1 METEKETGKLVC
13 LIDDDANIRDI
24 YQRKFLQSGFDI
36 VSAKDGEE
44 GLRAI
49 ALNHPDIILLDL
61 QMPVIGGME
70 VLAELKKDEELVK
83 IPVVILSNV
92 DDEVVFSEIGKEYVT
107 KFYLVKS
114 LTTPQ
119 KVVSIVREILH

>member
-1 METEKETGKLVC
+1 METEIEKSKLVC

-24 YQRKFLQSGFDI
+24 YQRKFLQSGFDF

-61 QMPVIGGME
+61 QMPVMGGME
-70 VLAELKKDEELVK
+70 VLRELKKDEELVK

-107 KFYLVKS
+107 KFYLVKA

>member
-1 METEKETGKLVC
+1 METEIEKSKLVC
-13 LIDDDANIRDI
+13 LIDDDTNIRDI

-49 ALNHPDIILLDL
+49 RANHPDIILLDL
-61 QMPVIGGME
+61 QMPVMGGME
-70 VLAELKKDEELVK
+70 VLKELKKDEELVK

>member
-1 METEKETGKLVC
+1 METKKTKLVC
-13 LIDDDANIRDI
+13 LIDDDENIRDI
-24 YQRKFLQSGFDI
+24 YQRKFLQSGFDV

-44 GLRAI
+44 GLRIIVA
-49 ALNHPDIILLDL
+49 NHPDVILLDL
-61 QMPVIGGME
+61 QMPIMGGME
-70 VLAELKKDEELVK
+70 VLKELKKDEKLVK

-107 KFYLVKS
+107 KFYLVKA

>member
-1 METEKETGKLVC
+1 MEAEATNGKLVC

-24 YQRKFLQSGFDI
+24 YERKFLQSGFDI

-49 ALNHPDIILLDL
+49 ALNHPDIILLDI
-61 QMPVIGGME
+61 QMPVMGGME
-70 VLAELKKDEELVK
+70 VLKELKKDEELVK

-119 KVVSIVREILH
+119 KVVGIVREILH

>member
-1 METEKETGKLVC
+1 MEAEATNGKLVC

-24 YQRKFLQSGFDI
+24 YERKFLQSGFDI

-49 ALNHPDIILLDL
+49 ALNHPDIILLDI
-61 QMPVIGGME
+61 QMPVMGGME
-70 VLAELKKDEELVK
+70 VLKELKKDEDLVK

-119 KVVSIVREILH
+119 KVVGIVREILH

>member
-61 QMPVIGGME
+61 QMPVMGGME